1 MPRFIARHSF
11 FSACADKVIEFHLI
25 LHFTL
30 KFKLKMRGTV
40 RFCDVIYRRFPGG
53 GNPYRLSEKE
63 CSWINFHI
71 ENKYENLGNTEY
83 LNFIPFFSPNRAAKI
98 VDYQSK
104 EGENRCRT
112 PDGRPGKCDDL
123 SNCPSLLLDLTHLR
137 ESLCFKSLFVPGVC
151 CPISEN
157 TNAITT
163 TQRPLKLT
171 TRATTRATTR
181 PSLFLNPVTT
191 STQRPLVPVYTV
203 GSSTVTQKPS
213 SSISSVQP
221 ANEPS
226 GNFVDSD
233 DCGQQEYSSGRIVG
247 GVEAPTGQWPWL
259 AAIFLHGP
267 KRTEFW
273 CVELKVA
280 FEPFFNACFFL
291 GAAGV

>member
-1 MPRFIARHSF
+1 MKIWKIR
-11 FSACADKVIEFHLI
+11 K
-25 LHFTL
+25 
-30 KFKLKMRGTV
+30 
-40 RFCDVIYRRFPGG
+40 
-53 GNPYRLSEKE
+53 N
-63 CSWINFHI
+63 INFI
-71 ENKYENLGNTEY
+71 L
-83 LNFIPFFSPNRAAKI
+83 LSLIRAAKI

-112 PDGRPGKCDDL
+112 PDDRPGKCDDL

-157 TNAITT
+157 TNTIAT

-171 TRATTRATTR
+171 TRATTTR

-191 STQRPLVPVYTV
+191 STQRPLVPVFTV
-203 GSSTVTQKPS
+203 ASSTVTQKPS
-213 SSISSVQP
+213 FSLSSIQP
-221 ANEPS
+221 IEPS

-273 CVELKVA
+273 
-280 FEPFFNACFFL
+280 
-291 GAAGV
+291 